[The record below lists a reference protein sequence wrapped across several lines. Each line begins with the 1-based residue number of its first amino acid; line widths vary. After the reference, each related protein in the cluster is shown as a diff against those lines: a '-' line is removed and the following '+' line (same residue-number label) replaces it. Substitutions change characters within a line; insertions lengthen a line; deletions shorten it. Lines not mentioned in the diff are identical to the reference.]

1 LLLGIK
7 HEAAI
12 LGGLGDVALAG
23 IEKQMEREV
32 GEAWESDDQVLKG
45 RNAVRRERGLP
56 GLGESG
62 DGPSG
67 PIFAR
72 RSLLRRLLGR

>member
-7 HEAAI
+7 YEAAI
-12 LGGLGDVALAG
+12 LGDLGDVALAG
-23 IEKQMEREV
+23 IEKLMEREV
-32 GEAWESDDQVLKG
+32 GEAWASDDPVLEG
-45 RNAVRRERGLP
+45 RNAGRRERGLP

-72 RSLLRRLLGR
+72 HSLLRRLPGR

>member
-1 LLLGIK
+1 VLLGIK

-12 LGGLGDVALAG
+12 LGDLGDDALAG

-32 GEAWESDDQVLKG
+32 GEAWASDDQVFKG

-62 DGPSG
+62 DGPSD

>member
-1 LLLGIK
+1 MLFGIK
-7 HEAAI
+7 YEVAI
-12 LGGLGDVALAG
+12 LGDHTPGGV
-23 IEKQMEREV
+23 EKHMEREV
-32 GEAWESDDQVLKG
+32 GEAWASDGKVLKG

-56 GLGESG
+56 GLGESR

-72 RSLLRRLLGR
+72 HSLLRRLPGR